1 MVLARATSYAVVLLR
16 GRPMRGWELTVLPRS
31 NCLNKRAQEGH
42 DGYCQ
47 YRSFG
52 MDLLDRSRKGERRR
66 EGASS
71 IGNRD
76 RLMMGVLIYERF
88 ERAHR

>member
-1 MVLARATSYAVVLLR
+1 MLARATSYAVVLLR

-31 NCLNKRAQEGH
+31 NCLNKRAQKGH

-52 MDLLDRSRKGERRR
+52 MDLLDRSEKGRAKT
-66 EGASS
+66 G
-71 IGNRD
+71 GNIVGDMATGQLGLEQACVELR
-76 RLMMGVLIYERF
+76 
-88 ERAHR
+88 HP